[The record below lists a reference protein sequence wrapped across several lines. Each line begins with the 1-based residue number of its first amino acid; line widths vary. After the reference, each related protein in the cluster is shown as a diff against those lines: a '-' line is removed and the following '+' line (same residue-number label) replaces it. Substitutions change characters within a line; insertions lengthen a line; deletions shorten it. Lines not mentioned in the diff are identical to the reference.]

1 MKVNTDLH
9 LHSKYSMASSRKMEL
24 PTIAREAAR
33 KGIELLGT
41 ADCTHPK
48 WLEDI
53 KKVSISDEEIRFNN
67 ICFVP
72 TTEIEDNKRVHHLL
86 ILPSISKAEELAER
100 ISPFGNLE
108 SDGRPNLKLDGA
120 EIAEI
125 AKDLGALIGPCHAFT
140 PWTAIFG
147 YHDSLKSCYGD
158 LTNYISFIELG
169 LSADS
174 DYADRIEELHRLTF
188 LTDSD
193 AHSPSTNKLAREFT
207 QFEMPEPTFEGLKK
221 AILREQ
227 GYKATLN
234 VGFFPEEGKYN
245 RSACINCYTQYSIS
259 EAVENKWR
267 CTICGGIIKKGVIDR
282 INELAD
288 YKEPRHPE
296 HRPPY
301 LHLIPLAEIIQMA
314 LGHASVQTKGVQS
327 AWNTLVNHFGNE
339 VEALIYAEPEA
350 LEIVKDDRIVN
361 AILAFRKGNVI
372 IHPGGG
378 GQYGWLELPEA
389 LKVENPRKD
398 GQLFLSDLEKMNSGK
413 KRNKNSTKA
422 EKDKKTKELEQQAKG
437 IRKKTK
443 STDSSLKKA
452 KKSEQGSF
460 PQEIKEAGEVIK
472 QGTKE
477 EASENKQKEFPC
489 NSNGQSSLFDF

>member
-24 PTIAREAAR
+24 PTIAREASK
-33 KGIELLGT
+33 KGMELIGT

-48 WLEDI
+48 WLEEI
-53 KKVSISDEEIRFNN
+53 KRASVSDEEIRIDEIYF
-67 ICFVP
+67 IP
-72 TTEIEDNKRVHHLL
+72 TTEIEDSKRVHHLL

-100 ISPFGNLE
+100 IAPFGNLE
-108 SDGRPNLKLDGA
+108 ADGRPSVRLDGS

-140 PWTAIFG
+140 PWTALYG

-158 LTNYISFIELG
+158 MTYYISFVELG

-188 LTDSD
+188 LSNSD

-207 QFEMPEPTFEGLKK
+207 QFDVPELTFDGLKK

-227 GYKATLN
+227 GYGATLN

-245 RSACINCYTQYSIS
+245 RSACIKCFIQYSLP

-267 CTICGGIIKKGVIDR
+267 CPICRGVIKKGVFDR
-282 INELAD
+282 VNELAD
-288 YKEPRHPE
+288 FKEPKHPDY
-296 HRPPY
+296 RPPY

-314 LGHASVQTKGVQS
+314 LGHASVQTKGVQT
-327 AWNTLVNHFGNE
+327 AWNRLIESFGNE
-339 VEALIYAEPEA
+339 VKALIYSEPED
-350 LEIVKDDRIVN
+350 LKIVGDDRIVN

-378 GQYGWLELPEA
+378 GQYGWLELPEN
-389 LKVENPRKD
+389 LKNEEIRYT
-398 GQLFLSDLEKMNSGK
+398 GQLSFADLEKVNPGKITKLEK
-413 KRNKNSTKA
+413 KR
-422 EKDKKTKELEQQAKG
+422 DKKLWKETEEIEK
-437 IRKKTK
+437 
-443 STDSSLKKA
+443 
-452 KKSEQGSF
+452 EGSDN
-460 PQEIKEAGEVIK
+460 KESDDNA
-472 QGTKE
+472 
-477 EASENKQKEFPC
+477 
-489 NSNGQSSLFDF
+489 GQSSLFDF

>member
-24 PTIAREAAR
+24 PTIAREASK
-33 KGIELLGT
+33 KGMELIGT

-48 WLEDI
+48 WLDEI
-53 KKVSISDEEIRFNN
+53 KRASFSDEEIRIDEIYF
-67 ICFVP
+67 IP
-72 TTEIEDNKRVHHLL
+72 TTEIEDSKRVHHLL

-100 ISPFGNLE
+100 IAPFGNLE
-108 SDGRPNLKLDGA
+108 ADGRPSVKLEGS

-140 PWTAIFG
+140 PWTALYG

-158 LTNYISFIELG
+158 MTDYISFLELG

-188 LTDSD
+188 LSNSD

-207 QFEMPEPTFEGLKK
+207 QFDVPELTFDGLKK
-221 AILREQ
+221 AILRKE

-245 RSACINCYTQYSIS
+245 RSACIKCFTQYALP

-267 CTICGGIIKKGVIDR
+267 CSICGGVIKKGVFDR

-288 YKEPRHPE
+288 FKEPKHPD

-314 LGHASVQTKGVQS
+314 LGHASVQTKGVQT
-327 AWNTLVNHFGNE
+327 AWNKLIECFGNE
-339 VEALIYAEPEA
+339 VKALIYSEPED
-350 LEIVKDDRIVN
+350 LKIVGDDRIVN

-378 GQYGWLELPEA
+378 GQYGWLELPEN
-389 LKVENPRKD
+389 LKGGEIRHT
-398 GQLFLSDLEKMNSGK
+398 GQLSFTDLEKLKPGK
-413 KRNKNSTKA
+413 ESKP
-422 EKDKKTKELEQQAKG
+422 EKKSKSEKKSDKKTRKETGETEKEGL
-437 IRKKTK
+437 
-443 STDSSLKKA
+443 
-452 KKSEQGSF
+452 GS
-460 PQEIKEAGEVIK
+460 KESNNNEPEDAG
-472 QGTKE
+472 QR
-477 EASENKQKEFPC
+477 
-489 NSNGQSSLFDF
+489 SLFDF

>member
-24 PTIAREAAR
+24 PMIAREASK
-33 KGIELLGT
+33 KGMELIGT

-48 WLEDI
+48 WIEEI
-53 KKVSISDEEIRFNN
+53 KKVAVSDEEIRIDN
-67 ICFVP
+67 ISFIP
-72 TTEIEDNKRVHHLL
+72 TTEIEDIKRVHHLL

-100 ISPFGNLE
+100 IAPFGNLE
-108 SDGRPNLKLDGA
+108 ADGRPSIRLDGS

-140 PWTAIFG
+140 PWTALYG

-158 LTNYISFIELG
+158 MTDYISFLELG

-174 DYADRIEELHRLTF
+174 DYADRIEDLHRLTF
-188 LTDSD
+188 LSNSD

-207 QFEMPEPTFEGLKK
+207 QFDVPDLTFDGLKK

-245 RSACINCYTQYSIS
+245 RSACIKCFAQYTLT
-259 EAVENKWR
+259 EAINYKWR
-267 CTICGGIIKKGVIDR
+267 CPICNGLIKKGVFDR

-288 YKEPRHPE
+288 FNEPKHPE

-301 LHLIPLAEIIQMA
+301 LHLIPLAEIIQMT
-314 LGHASVQTKGVQS
+314 LGHSSVQTKGVQI
-327 AWNTLVNHFGNE
+327 AWNKLIECFGNE
-339 VEALIYAEPEA
+339 VEALIYSDPED
-350 LEIVKDDRIVN
+350 LKIVGDDRIVN

-378 GQYGWLELPEA
+378 GQYGWIELPENLNDA
-389 LKVENPRKD
+389 ENRNN
-398 GQLFLSDLEKMNSGK
+398 GQLSFADLEKIKPEKKSG
-413 KRNKNSTKA
+413 
-422 EKDKKTKELEQQAKG
+422 LE
-437 IRKKTK
+437 
-443 STDSSLKKA
+443 
-452 KKSEQGSF
+452 KKSEKRTRKDT
-460 PQEIKEAGEVIK
+460 EK
-472 QGTKE
+472 KE
-477 EASENKQKEFPC
+477 ELVNSE
-489 NSNGQSSLFDF
+489 GQSSLFDF